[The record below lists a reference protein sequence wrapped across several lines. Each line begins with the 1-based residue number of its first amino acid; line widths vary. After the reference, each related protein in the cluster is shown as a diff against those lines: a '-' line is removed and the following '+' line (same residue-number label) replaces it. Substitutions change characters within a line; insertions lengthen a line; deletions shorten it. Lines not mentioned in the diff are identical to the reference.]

1 MLVTTLVHKSP
12 ARERANAW
20 TADRSQD
27 MSYSSY
33 NVVAV
38 QLLSLQLRLKKRH
51 LRKWLLEFFTGCRE
65 PQQTQGLRRKT
76 YTPHC

>member
-1 MLVTTLVHKSP
+1 MTTLVRKLP

-20 TADRSQD
+20 TGDRSQD

-33 NVVAV
+33 NVAAV
-38 QLLSLQLRLKKRH
+38 WLLSLQLRLKKRH
-51 LRKWLLEFFTGCRE
+51 LRKWLLEFLTVRE
-65 PQQTQGLRRKT
+65 ELQRTHGLRRKA